1 MRVTL
6 ISAAM
11 SEAVRQARFDDGEP
25 LDALGLRAAEAAAGT
40 LRSAGPTPVSPSP
53 RCRQTARV
61 LGLPAPVDEPVLA
74 GCDHGRWRGR
84 TLDEIAAAEPEA
96 LARWLADPAA
106 APHGG
111 EPLQAV
117 LDRVAD
123 WLAALPQ
130 DAPAVTAVVEPDVVR
145 AAAVHA
151 LGAPAAAFW
160 RLDVRPLTATHL
172 SGRAGRWN
180 LRCGEPL

>member
-11 SEAVRQARFDDGEP
+11 SEAARQARFDDGGP
-25 LDALGLRAAEAAAGT
+25 LDTLGLRAAEAAAGT
-40 LRSAGPTPVSPSP
+40 LRPGGTPLVAPSP
-53 RCRQTARV
+53 RCRQTAQA
-61 LGLPAPVDEPVLA
+61 LGLPTPTDEPALA
-74 GCDHGRWRGR
+74 GCDNGRWRGR
-84 TLDEIAAAEPEA
+84 TLDEVAAAEPEA

-111 EPLQAV
+111 EPLQAL
-117 LDRVAD
+117 LDRVAG
-123 WLAALPQ
+123 WLAALPG
-130 DAPAVTAVVEPDVVR
+130 DGPAVTAVVEPDTVR

-151 LGAPAAAFW
+151 LDAPAAAFW

-172 SGRAGRWN
+172 TGRSGRWN

>member
-11 SEAVRQARFDDGEP
+11 SEAARASRFDDGSP
-25 LDALGLRAAEAAAGT
+25 LDDHGLRAAARAAGT
-40 LRSAGPTPVSPSP
+40 LRPTGRVLVSPSP
-53 RCRQTARV
+53 RCRQTAEV
-61 LGLPAPVDEPVLA
+61 LGLPAPADEPALA
-74 GCDHGRWRGR
+74 GCAVGRWRGR
-84 TLDEIAAAEPEA
+84 TLDEVAAAEPEA

-111 EPLQAV
+111 EPLQAL
-117 LDRVAD
+117 LDRVAA
-123 WLAALPQ
+123 WLDGLPEE
-130 DAPAVTAVVEPDVVR
+130 PASLIAVVEPDTVR
-145 AAAVHA
+145 AAVLHA
-151 LGAPAAAFW
+151 LGAPAAAFR

-180 LRCGEPL
+180 ARCGEPL